1 MFIFLAKSNNGIY
14 AKLTKWYL
22 IISRLV
28 KDKQTFKKI
37 YQLPLVVSVE
47 WLVSVTSEFDESH
60 DIFWM
65 HRWFWWQFIEAMNI
79 YLCILYTH
87 LQLRPKNEQL
97 KSKNIHRSTPCYLES
112 LVWFGFGS
120 VRKCFWEINMHNAHT
135 AHTQTPKWMHNAH
148 WNRTWSFAFQMK
160 LYTTWGIIIAKRMK
174 RMHLHAY
181 SNSSWSIIMSWW
193 TNGYSRFRILPMGV
207 QSNVHRYNWHMHLSK
222 GCCRVLS
229 PLCVRNVR
237 TAHTRSPCTLD
248 NWSPFVSVFMRT
260 TDEKKVNSVN
270 IFELR
275 TVFANSNYGSPFK
288 PCASAIERCDFEILS
303 RLFCFWRNWINFDHQ
318 LFAHSHTIT
327 RICVWR

>member
-1 MFIFLAKSNNGIY
+1 MLLGDKY
-14 AKLTKWYL
+14 AQ
-22 IISRLV
+22 RA
-28 KDKQTFKKI
+28 
-37 YQLPLVVSVE
+37 
-47 WLVSVTSEFDESH
+47 
-60 DIFWM
+60 
-65 HRWFWWQFIEAMNI
+65 HR
-79 YLCILYTH
+79 TH
-87 LQLRPKNEQL
+87 TDTE
-97 KSKNIHRSTPCYLES
+97 
-112 LVWFGFGS
+112 V
-120 VRKCFWEINMHNAHT
+120 
-135 AHTQTPKWMHNAH
+135 NAH

-160 LYTTWGIIIAKRMK
+160 LYITWGIIIAKRMK

-222 GCCRVLS
+222 SCCRVLS
-229 PLCVRNVR
+229 LLCLLCARNVR

-303 RLFCFWRNWINFDHQ
+303 RLFCFGGIELILTTNCLLILIQ
-318 LFAHSHTIT
+318 SPAFACDVNVNIGLTIT
-327 RICVWR
+327 CLRLFWDWTWT